1 MMRAV
6 LVLLA
11 LVAGSNALLGVS
23 QTANLRGSATSNFF
37 GPFVN
42 GLYKAAVEPNH
53 DYLFISNTELIAQ
66 TLDAAII
73 RNDAGFPVRTIYGGI
88 PVATVV
94 AVGPAASGYK
104 VGDKVVIPQQCA
116 NNINSLSGLANLGGN
131 LGPAPECS
139 ASCFSLESAAGIRDC
154 QHCRIVDC
162 ISVTINDKEL
172 GGLIPQGLILG
183 KYTLG
188 SQSTN
193 DGISGPTRFSNVGTR
208 FPVA

>member
-23 QTANLRGSATSNFF
+23 QSTNLRGAATSNFF

-53 DYLFISNTELIAQ
+53 DYLFLSNTELVVQ
-66 TLDAAII
+66 GGHTAIV
-73 RNDAGFPVRTIYGGI
+73 RNDEGRTISDFI

-94 AVGPAASGYK
+94 AVGPAVSGYK

-116 NNINSLSGLANLGGN
+116 NNINSLTGLSNLN
-131 LGPAPECS
+131 PMLPQAPRCQATCFTLENPAQV
-139 ASCFSLESAAGIRDC
+139 RNC
-154 QHCRIVDC
+154 QHCRITEC
-162 ISVTINDKEL
+162 ISVVINNKEL
-172 GGLIPQGLILG
+172 GGLVPQGLILG

-188 SQSTN
+188 SQATN
-193 DGISGPTRFSNVGTR
+193 DGISGPTRFSNVGAM
-208 FPVA
+208 FSVA